1 MTTPRR
7 RRRTERA
14 IALTAALG
22 LVLVAVAGACG
33 DGDDDGDGRP
43 LTDEEAGQ
51 LANVLFDNY
60 TEEGAD
66 FELAMQVAPGATIN
80 LQGEVDWSTHRG
92 HARVVGSGT
101 EEGIQEVYWDDETVL
116 ERRDELNTLLAQ
128 SGQADVSF
136 VARPVDLATRD
147 LDQALAFV
155 TALASQQRDNPLLI
169 QQADGAEFVRSDTLR
184 GTDANVLRAGPLTTY
199 WLAVDDGRMLRFEG
213 NNSPGTRPVVV
224 DVTAF
229 GPRQIAGPA
238 EDQVITVDRIQEI
251 YDGFTGAATG

>member
-1 MTTPRR
+1 V
-7 RRRTERA
+7 
-14 IALTAALG
+14 ALG
-22 LVLVAVAGACG
+22 LVLALVAAACG
-33 DGDDDGDGRP
+33 GGDDDGDGRP

-60 TEEGAD
+60 RAQGAE

-80 LQGEVDWSTHRG
+80 LQGEIDWSTHRG

-116 ERRDELNTLLAQ
+116 ERRDALNALLAQ
-128 SGQADVSF
+128 SGQAGVSF

-147 LDQALAFV
+147 LDQALALV

-169 QQADGAEFVRSDTLR
+169 QQADGAEFARTDELR
-184 GTDANVLRAGPLTTY
+184 GVDAVVLRGGPLTTY
-199 WLAVDDGRMLRFEG
+199 WLAADDGRMLRFEG

-229 GPRQIAGPA
+229 GPREIAGPPQ
-238 EDQVITVDRIQEI
+238 EQVISVDGIQEI
-251 YDGFTGAATG
+251 YDGFTGAAPG